1 MTSSTDHLKLDE
13 INVIFH
19 KHNISLQYMYGKG
32 ITSVFEI
39 SMILSPN
46 APRYQGFKFQDEIY
60 IISSSL
66 KSKMLLKKDDRYRLL
81 KDSNPSNLMDFG
93 DLAKGTRYG
102 IGVRVMDF
110 YWVSGGSVHS
120 HTEGEIYTFLKK
132 LLNCLSYFLDRV
144 LFNFQLWHFEL

>member
-1 MTSSTDHLKLDE
+1 
-13 INVIFH
+13 
-19 KHNISLQYMYGKG
+19 MYGKG
-32 ITSVFEI
+32 ITSVFDTSI
-39 SMILSPN
+39 ILSPN

-60 IISSSL
+60 IINSSL
-66 KSKMLLKKDDRYRLL
+66 KSKMILKKDDRYRLL

-120 HTEGEIYTFLKK
+120 SSEGEIYILCKRNCSIVCHISLTGFCLTFNCGILNRNFKPYW
-132 LLNCLSYFLDRV
+132 LLGNSLHNL
-144 LFNFQLWHFEL
+144 ELIELEH